1 LGFKSKAAD
10 SSSKKTS
17 KEKAKDKEYFLRSEK
32 PDVYDNV
39 WVKH

>member
-10 SSSKKTS
+10 SSSKKIS